1 MKLICGLMAVV
12 ALALSVDAAVL
23 GLIPRQGSML
33 MPKVYYHADT
43 DSVTVDLSA
52 IGIIA
57 QLTPLLVSN
66 PNDSFD
72 PADPWFKY
80 LDPSRQGL
88 AFSRRYGF
96 DMDVMTDYLP
106 WNRALWIRN
115 LGSSPELSFYDY
127 NDFVGALTWN
137 PILGT
142 EGTSHAVCWNLVMWH
157 IGVTA
162 VPALPGKTNFYSA
175 TVEVYVVNTDTGKEV
190 PNSSSGPF
198 LLRWTDVPDGR
209 PALTI
214 SPGATNG
221 VVLSW
226 PASAVNWSLVSSTNL
241 NSTNWIAVT
250 NAVEFLG
257 SRAAVPLN
265 SLATRQFLRLRRNQ

>member
-1 MKLICGLMAVV
+1 MKSAVFLR
-12 ALALSVDAAVL
+12 A
-23 GLIPRQGSML
+23 
-33 MPKVYYHADT
+33 
-43 DSVTVDLSA
+43 TVDLSA

-142 EGTSHAVCWNLVMWH
+142 DGTSHAVSAISHCFCKTFIIVNVFRVM
-157 IGVTA
+157 
-162 VPALPGKTNFYSA
+162 
-175 TVEVYVVNTDTGKEV
+175 
-190 PNSSSGPF
+190 
-198 LLRWTDVPDGR
+198 
-209 PALTI
+209 
-214 SPGATNG
+214 
-221 VVLSW
+221 
-226 PASAVNWSLVSSTNL
+226 STF
-241 NSTNWIAVT
+241 A
-250 NAVEFLG
+250 F
-257 SRAAVPLN
+257 
-265 SLATRQFLRLRRNQ
+265 